1 MLLQPLPSAHMQAN
15 GMPEAKTQIKIVE
28 QAEKSISAQIRK
40 LERKKEGLS
49 VDMYGVEGCY

>member
-1 MLLQPLPSAHMQAN
+1 MQAN